1 MQLLQDGNLN
11 AKQLRQFG
19 TSQLYSL
26 LQKQTPVICKSWPIC
41 WRVTAVRRQVASHH
55 NLSNSLV
62 FECSPRQ
69 GCQLQLLTSVIV
81 SKNIESNHWATTR
94 ILNIYFPQSQS
105 LPSYFRCSVTE
116 PLAVFVHFF
125 GMWVTAIQRPR
136 CCLDQVSNLQH
147 QMSHFSPCCPTM
159 REKGAKHTAGDGFIL
174 EPKVSTCETSGLR
187 LNETF

>member
-11 AKQLRQFG
+11 AKWLSQFG

-94 ILNIYFPQSQS
+94 ILNICFPQSQKEFTVLFS
-105 LPSYFRCSVTE
+105 LQCDRAISCVCSFLWDVGYSNTKTKVLSRPGQQPSTSNESFQ
-116 PLAVFVHFF
+116 PL
-125 GMWVTAIQRPR
+125 
-136 CCLDQVSNLQH
+136 LSNNERKRSQTHGRRRFHL
-147 QMSHFSPCCPTM
+147 
-159 REKGAKHTAGDGFIL
+159 RAEGIDL
-174 EPKVSTCETSGLR
+174 RNLWPKIK
-187 LNETF
+187 